1 MDLGEELQD
10 PNLTAHS
17 HPLYLKQPDEDIG
30 PVVPRLSIL
39 NFPIKHVY
47 IYTYIHTYIH
57 TYIYIY
63 IYIHIYTVYVYI
75 YIYRLDTLQH
85 ALVNKLRVS
94 L

>member
-47 IYTYIHTYIH
+47 IYTYIHTYI
-57 TYIYIY
+57 
-63 IYIHIYTVYVYI
+63 YIHIHIYIQYMCI